1 LFFIPLSYIIRFKG
15 GKCFFAMDKPSVL
28 QEIPQLA
35 SWCDWTGI
43 DPLPLI
49 AGDRSCILWLRSGT
63 GDACFTNC
71 QLPITEG
78 TCLFVPPHA
87 EVTLR
92 PPPGYP
98 LRAVLFYINNLHVQ
112 GLARGFL
119 SHHEFPFLLPIDPDN
134 LRLNRFWEDILHE
147 ARNPQLGSQE
157 LLSSLLQTL
166 FIHILREMDVLRE
179 PQLTQALANPSEPVR
194 SQNSETGISLAQNVR
209 GFIEKNYQ
217 LELSLSDLAQRIYV
231 SPYHL
236 AHLFKEEVGMSPIQY
251 LIKCRIDEAKR
262 LLVETDHSVR
272 EIAMRVGYPNANYFN
287 LLFSKMVGNSP
298 GKFRKKN

>member
-1 LFFIPLSYIIRFKG
+1 
-15 GKCFFAMDKPSVL
+15 MNKPSIL
-28 QEIPQLA
+28 LEIPQLA

-63 GDACFTNC
+63 GDACFTNSR
-71 QLPITEG
+71 LPITEG
-78 TCLFVPPHA
+78 MCLFVPPHA

-98 LRAVLFYINNLHVQ
+98 LRAVLFYVTNLYVQ
-112 GLARGFL
+112 GLARGFI
-119 SHHEFPFLLPIDPDN
+119 SHHEHPFLLPIDSDN
-134 LRLNRFWEDILHE
+134 LRINRLWEDILHE
-147 ARNPQLGSQE
+147 ARNPQLGSHD
-157 LLSSLLQTL
+157 LISSLLQTL
-166 FIHILREMDVLRE
+166 FIHILRDMDVMYKSN
-179 PQLTQALANPSEPVR
+179 LTQASSTSSEPVR

-209 GFIEKNYQ
+209 VYIEQNYQ
-217 LELSLSDLAQRIYV
+217 LELSLSDLAQRVYV

-262 LLVETDHSVR
+262 LLNETDHSVR

-287 LLFSKMVGNSP
+287 LLFSKIAGISP
-298 GKFRKKN
+298 GKFRKRNGV